1 MTRREFFIILD
12 RKIRMLP
19 YEEKIEILKYYEEYF
34 DELGLN
40 KEDEIPDDF
49 DPHKIGKEILLEN
62 GIKNLNNKTK
72 DKSSIIDHIIG
83 FGFSVPIIVLAI
95 FGISIGFL
103 VLALFSYLVYAIIK
117 YFVSLNI
124 NMYNSINNIH
134 NISFYYVLKYI
145 FIFVILIFI
154 IYPIVKFILKVIF
167 SILMGL
173 FSKIFYG
180 KKSKKYKRVEKEE
193 KMEYLNKINLDVF
206 VGEIIL
212 KKGNENS
219 IKYKGK
225 YTKYEYENGILNI
238 YLDKK
243 INNINI
249 KDSEFLEITYN
260 NSNLFLNIEK
270 MVGKAKMETFDSN
283 KINIKSLVGKFEFL
297 IEKDICVNNENI
309 LGVIKLEKG
318 LSNSYSDLV
327 LDVKNIVG
335 KIEIKKKN

>member
-72 DKSSIIDHIIG
+72 NKNSIINNIIG
-83 FGFSVPIIVLAI
+83 FGFSIPIVALTI
-95 FGISIGFL
+95 FGVSIGLL
-103 VLALFSYLVYAIIK
+103 VLLLFSYLVYAFIK
-117 YFVSLNI
+117 YFILLNI
-124 NMYNSINNIH
+124 NIYHSIYNV
-134 NISFYYVLKYI
+134 SFYSVLKYI
-145 FIFVILIFI
+145 VLFIILIFI
-154 IYPIVKFILKVIF
+154 VYPIMKFVLKIIF
-167 SILMGL
+167 SILISL

-180 KKSKKYKRVEKEE
+180 KKSRKYKRVEKEE
-193 KMEYLNKINLDVF
+193 KIDYLNKINLDVF
-206 VGEIIL
+206 VGEIII

-225 YTKYEYENGILNI
+225 YSNYEYENGILNI

-249 KDSEFLEITYN
+249 KDSEFVEITYN
-260 NSNLFLNIEK
+260 NNNLFLNIEK
-270 MVGKAKMETFDSN
+270 MVGKAKMETYNSN

-297 IEKDICVNNENI
+297 IEKDICVNNKNI

-327 LDVKNIVG
+327 LDVENVVG